1 MENRSRAPFRLLVKL
16 GDGLMLMRKRKR
28 NVSEPKSGG
37 DARPRPPVQTKGS
50 TGQFSLRSAGE
61 AVVTHREEAAP
72 APPNKR
78 IHARRP
84 LPPVAPAP
92 AEPATQSAK
101 VPART
106 PVRRNRE

>member
-1 MENRSRAPFRLLVKL
+1 LLINL
-16 GDGLMLMRKRKR
+16 DDGLTLMRKRKR
-28 NVSEPKSGG
+28 NVGEPKSGG
-37 DARPRPPVQTKGS
+37 HAPPLPPVQQKGS

-84 LPPVAPAP
+84 LPPVALAP

-106 PVRRNRE
+106 PVRRGRE